1 MCINIDVQEE
11 VCFGEELMELTTLRR
26 VVVNMTR
33 NGPGCDATEFS
44 MNISYNKSGNVSV
57 GKHMQL
63 S

>member
-11 VCFGEELMELTTLRR
+11 VCFGEELMELTTLKE

-33 NGPGCDATEFS
+33 NGPACDATEFS
-44 MNISYNKSGNVSV
+44 VNIFYNKSGHVSV
-57 GKHMQL
+57 GKHIQ

>member
-11 VCFGEELMELTTLRR
+11 VCFGEELMELTTLKK

-33 NGPGCDATEFS
+33 NGPGCDATTFS
-44 MNISYNKSGNVSV
+44 MNISYSKSGSVSV
-57 GKHMQL
+57 GKHMQ